1 MTTLHCPHVLNIIQ
15 GSMADFQSVTKFMVW
30 SSRQVVLSDNETP
43 LWFLALQYSGHLNN
57 LFSIDK
63 LNINIEKKQT
73 YMLCLNY
80 SAFKWPATSTTPIY
94 LYGFDCVWQLV
105 LSKALHFDRSCTE
118 PIDEPTAES
127 IFGDRSC
134 TNTYS
139 EVHSTNNMVTDP
151 CLKVHDFAF
160 LCFIAFWF

>member
-1 MTTLHCPHVLNIIQ
+1 
-15 GSMADFQSVTKFMVW
+15 MASHFPVPGF
-30 SSRQVVLSDNETP
+30 
-43 LWFLALQYSGHLNN
+43 
-57 LFSIDK
+57 
-63 LNINIEKKQT
+63 
-73 YMLCLNY
+73 
-80 SAFKWPATSTTPIY
+80 TTPIY

-139 EVHSTNNMVTDP
+139 EVHSTNNGHRSVSKSSRFRFFMLYCILILITKSLAPLKSVMGFNLTPTQDKLRLLINLQINKRDWIVQFLMQVLRGWYGNSVYSP
-151 CLKVHDFAF
+151 CASF
-160 LCFIAFWF
+160 

>member
-1 MTTLHCPHVLNIIQ
+1 
-15 GSMADFQSVTKFMVW
+15 MASHFPVPGF
-30 SSRQVVLSDNETP
+30 
-43 LWFLALQYSGHLNN
+43 
-57 LFSIDK
+57 
-63 LNINIEKKQT
+63 
-73 YMLCLNY
+73 
-80 SAFKWPATSTTPIY
+80 TTPIY

-139 EVHSTNNMVTDP
+139 EVHSTNNGHRSVSKSSRFRFFMLYCILILITKSLAPLKSVMGFNLTTSTLNKSTNQQTWLNSSISYASVVKLKLRGWYGNSVYSP
-151 CLKVHDFAF
+151 CASF
-160 LCFIAFWF
+160 

>member
-1 MTTLHCPHVLNIIQ
+1 MTTLHCPHVLNIIRD
-15 GSMADFQSVTKFMVW
+15 SMADFQSVTKFMVW

-80 SAFKWPATSTTPIY
+80 SAFKWPATSLFQVSQLFDSWSYQSTTLRQKLYWTYRWTDSRVDIWWPIVY
-94 LYGFDCVWQLV
+94 EHI
-105 LSKALHFDRSCTE
+105 KRSSQHQQWSQ
-118 PIDEPTAES
+118 I
-127 IFGDRSC
+127 R
-134 TNTYS
+134 
-139 EVHSTNNMVTDP
+139 V
-151 CLKVHDFAF
+151 
-160 LCFIAFWF
+160 